1 MIADAEVEVTWL
13 VAVVAAVIAVGVCCL
28 AFGAVVRTVVV
39 DVCFIAGAAGRSG
52 GKCGDPVLQA
62 DDIEA
67 RLRHFRAG
75 SSETWQIGGDG
86 RETETC

>member
-1 MIADAEVEVTWL
+1 MDSEDDGGDGDIGRGSGDGG
-13 VAVVAAVIAVGVCCL
+13 GVKSKGLRC
-28 AFGAVVRTVVV
+28 VDR
-39 DVCFIAGAAGRSG
+39 DVCFIAGAAGRPG
-52 GKCGDPVLQA
+52 GKCGNTVLQA